1 MCVVCRGRCVVAV
14 VRNVVHPPPAPC
26 AVSEVELEQKL
37 LLNYIDDFHTKFSK
51 IIGRV
56 EAEVE
61 AKNADTERVVRAA
74 CVNVGHRVVDSFC
87 PQRFPL
93 ARAVPRSPWL
103 KSDVSCLSASV
114 PRQRR
119 GRSGSPQ
126 SPVAFVTCVD
136 VAPCCCFSP
145 LHLCAPATPR
155 RSAC

>member
-1 MCVVCRGRCVVAV
+1 M
-14 VRNVVHPPPAPC
+14 
-26 AVSEVELEQKL
+26 SEVELEQKL

-74 CVNVGHRVVDSFC
+74 FVNVGHRVMDSCF
-87 PQRFPL
+87 PQRFPCV
-93 ARAVPRSPWL
+93 RVVPRSPWL
-103 KSDVSCLSASV
+103 EGDVSYLSASV
-114 PRQRR
+114 PRQRLC
-119 GRSGSPQ
+119 RSGSPQ

-136 VAPCCCFSP
+136 VAPCCCFPP